1 MLKKQQCHL
10 TWMNNNLPFWVHRVC
25 DLAPPHWSLR
35 AVYNWNEWI
44 GIIFLFVF
52 EFCSWNTFFTHTNI
66 FFFTHPNNTH
76 THKNVHFYS
85 VSWILGHTFVI
96 IDLRFVPYC
105 MLERRLQ
112 NTFWRRRK
120 NESPTKHTP
129 RTPGIHPSGYRCI
142 ELTPIQY
149 ALVHNSVVSMYKYMF
164 INVPNLWLSFL
175 IQFHFVKKESL
186 RKERWWCNDDVPYV
200 TERWW

>member
-1 MLKKQQCHL
+1 MFFFFFFFKLYMLKKQQCHL

-52 EFCSWNTFFTHTNI
+52 EFCSWNTL
-66 FFFTHPNNTH
+66 TH
-76 THKNVHFYS
+76 THKHVFFFIHPNTHTNVHFYS

-105 MLERRLQ
+105 MLERRFAKHILE
-112 NTFWRRRK
+112 K
-120 NESPTKHTP
+120 KKMKSPTKHTP
-129 RTPGIHPSGYRCI
+129 GLLEFIRRGI
-142 ELTPIQY
+142 
-149 ALVHNSVVSMYKYMF
+149 VV
-164 INVPNLWLSFL
+164 
-175 IQFHFVKKESL
+175 
-186 RKERWWCNDDVPYV
+186 
-200 TERWW
+200 